1 MDLSRLTSV
10 ENLSGPQSSL
20 SILRFSIIL
29 VISPRA
35 FSAAT
40 GLRLSHVVPAFL
52 PDPKQPVFSRSNGI
66 AFDSTL
72 QGGETS
78 NII

>member
-1 MDLSRLTSV
+1 M
-10 ENLSGPQSSL
+10 
-20 SILRFSIIL
+20 
-29 VISPRA
+29 ISPLV

-40 GLRLSHVVPAFL
+40 GLRLSHVVPVSHVVPAFL